1 MKDYNPSDPE
11 QLVCAPLR
19 EVEKA
24 QTMLA
29 HSPGSTAQEPEAMT
43 RELPRPSLIGIP
55 TLGVDQ
61 VDITFSS
68 EVPGQT
74 E

>member
-1 MKDYNPSDPE
+1 MKDYNPSDLE
-11 QLVCAPLR
+11 QLVEAPLR

-24 QTMLA
+24 QTMMA
-29 HSPGSTAQEPEAMT
+29 HSPRSAAQKPEAAT
-43 RELPRPSLIGIP
+43 GELPRPSLIGIP